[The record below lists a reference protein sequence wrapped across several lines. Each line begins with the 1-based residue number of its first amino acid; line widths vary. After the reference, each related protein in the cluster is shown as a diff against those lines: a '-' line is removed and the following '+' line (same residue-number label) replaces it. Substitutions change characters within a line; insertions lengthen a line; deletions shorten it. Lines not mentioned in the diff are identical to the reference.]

1 LFGFASFVSF
11 KFVKIQGQRT
21 TNGRQLPFHEKV
33 IIATFAGGI
42 GGVVG
47 EQVTVNL
54 CRKSGGS

>member
-1 LFGFASFVSF
+1 M
-11 KFVKIQGQRT
+11 FVKIQGQRT